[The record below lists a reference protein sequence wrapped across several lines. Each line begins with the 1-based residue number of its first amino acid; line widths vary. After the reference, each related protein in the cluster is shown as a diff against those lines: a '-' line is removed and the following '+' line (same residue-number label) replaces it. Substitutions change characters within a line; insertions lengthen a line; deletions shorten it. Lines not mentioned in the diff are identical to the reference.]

1 MGLDMYLTANM
12 YISEDS
18 NVGFAAAAAEHIP
31 ELAIEGCS
39 MRNVNVRIGYWRK
52 ANAIHKW
59 FVDNVQGGDD
69 DCRDYYVDREQLG
82 ELKALCN
89 LVLAHPELAAETL
102 PPSEGFF
109 FGSQEIDDFYFD
121 DLRKTVET
129 IERAEQFSDN
139 WDLQY
144 HSSW

>member
-12 YISEDS
+12 YVSENSDS
-18 NVGFAAAAAEHIP
+18 ELVKAVSTTVP

-39 MRNVNVRIGYWRK
+39 LSNVNVRIGYWRK
-52 ANAIHKW
+52 ANAIHQW

-69 DCRDYYVDREQLG
+69 DCRGYYVDREQLS

-102 PPSEGFF
+102 PPSDGCF
-109 FGSQEIDDFYFD
+109 FGSQAIDDFYFD
-121 DLRKTVET
+121 DLRKTVEV
-129 IERAEQFSDN
+129 IERAEQFSDS
-139 WDLQY
+139 WYLQY

>member
-12 YISEDS
+12 YISENS
-18 NVGFAAAAAEHIP
+18 NSELVKAVSANVP

-52 ANAIHKW
+52 ANAIHQW

-69 DCRDYYVDREQLG
+69 DCKDYYVGREQLS

-102 PPSEGFF
+102 PPSDGCF
-109 FGSQEIDDFYFD
+109 FGSQAIDDFYFD
-121 DLRKTVET
+121 DLRKTVEV
-129 IERAEQFSDN
+129 IERAEQFGDS
-139 WDLQY
+139 WDFQY